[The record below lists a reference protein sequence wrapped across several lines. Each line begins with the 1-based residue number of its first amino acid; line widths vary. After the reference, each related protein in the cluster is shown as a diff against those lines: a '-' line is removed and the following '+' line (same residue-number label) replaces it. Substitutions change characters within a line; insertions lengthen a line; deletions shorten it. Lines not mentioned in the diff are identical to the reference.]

1 MRILLMLL
9 LVAFPAVSQVN
20 MSNGYNTING
30 TTQLAIGDGAALTI
44 ADNNGGVIKYDQ
56 YGNPNVMVWIPAFN
70 WDRVNE
76 FASTT
81 LHPAFMVNGVAKSG
95 IWVSKYENILLS
107 PTTYVEYSAGI
118 ITGSAHSYIAAS
130 RANVSARYYIDFD
143 AARKACT
150 NMGTGW
156 HMMSNAEWAAI
167 ALWSKNN
174 STMPYGNNNYG
185 KDVDDATVI
194 GKIITGDTFGSGNS
208 RWWTGSGGA
217 KTGHTRTLDGVMDM
231 NGNLWEWVDGMRLE
245 DGLIYVAGNTNT
257 SPTWA
262 GNSFAAAEADWYNTG
277 MYVNWDGVSG
287 GFTLSA
293 AGRGTAMPTYKA
305 QYFGPT
311 TGGDSLLAALALAP
325 TTSSSSVYGN
335 DYYYVNNSGQR
346 FPLRSGRWSSGSHA
360 GVFLLYLASGRS
372 FTSRTF
378 GFRSALAE

>member
-1 MRILLMLL
+1 MRILLAL
-9 LVAFPAVSQVN
+9 LVAAMPAVSQVT
-20 MSNGYNTING
+20 MSDGYHTING
-30 TTQLAIGDGAALTI
+30 TTQFAIGDGAALTI
-44 ADNNGGVIKYDQ
+44 ADNNGGTIKYDQ

-70 WDRVNE
+70 WDHVNE
-76 FASTT
+76 FSSTT

-95 IWVSKYENILLS
+95 IWVSKYENILLA
-107 PTTYVEYSAGI
+107 PTTYAEYSAGT
-118 ITGSAHSYIAAS
+118 ITGSSHSYIAAS
-130 RANVSARYYIDFD
+130 RANVSARYNIDFD

-156 HMMSNAEWAAI
+156 HLMTNAEWAAI

-185 KDVDDATVI
+185 KDVDDATVV
-194 GKIITGDTFGSGNS
+194 GKIITGDTYGTGNS

-217 KTGHTRTLDGVMDM
+217 KTGHTRTLDGVMDL

-245 DGLIYVAGNTNT
+245 DGLIYVAGNSNT

-277 MYVNWDGVSG
+277 MYVNWDGASS

-293 AGRGTAMPTYKA
+293 VDRGTAMPTYKV
-305 QYFGPT
+305 QSFGLT

-325 TTSSSSVYGN
+325 TTSSSSAYGN
-335 DYYYVNNSGQR
+335 DYYYANNSGQR
-346 FPLRSGRWSSGSHA
+346 FPLRSGGWSLSSLA
-360 GVFLLYLASGRS
+360 GVFYLSLNNGRS
-372 FTSRTF
+372 YTSYTL
-378 GFRSALAE
+378 GFRSALVE

>member
-1 MRILLMLL
+1 MRILLALL
-9 LVAFPAVSQVN
+9 IAAMPAVSQVT
-20 MSNGYNTING
+20 MSDGYHTING

-70 WDRVNE
+70 WAPVAG
-76 FASTT
+76 FASDK
-81 LHPAFMVNGVAKSG
+81 LHPAFVVNGVEIDG
-95 IWVSKYENILLS
+95 FWVSKYENILLA
-107 PTTYVEYSAGI
+107 PTTYAEYSAGT

-130 RANVSARYYIDFD
+130 RANVSARYNIDFD

-156 HMMSNAEWAAI
+156 HLMTNAEWAAI

-174 STMPYGNNNYG
+174 STMPYGNNSYG
-185 KDVDDATVI
+185 DDIDDPTVI

-245 DGLIYVAGNTNT
+245 DGLIYVSGNTNT

-262 GNSFAAAEADWYNTG
+262 GNSFAATEANWYNTG
-277 MYVNWDGVSG
+277 MYVNWDGASG

-293 AGRGTAMPTYKA
+293 SGRGTAMPTYKA
-305 QYFGPT
+305 QYFGLT

-325 TTSSSSVYGN
+325 TTSSSSAYGN
-335 DYYYVNNSGQR
+335 DYYYASNSGQR
-346 FPLRSGRWSSGSHA
+346 FSLRSGGWILGRAA
-360 GVFLLYLASGRS
+360 GVFLMYLANVRS
-372 FTSRTF
+372 SASSNI
-378 GFRSALAE
+378 GFRSALVE

>member
-1 MRILLMLL
+1 MRKLLLILLL
-9 LVAFPAVSQVN
+9 PALCLSQVA
-20 MSNGYNTING
+20 MSNGRTTIAG
-30 TTQLAIGDGAALTI
+30 SAALTVGGDAALTI

-70 WDRVNE
+70 WDHINE
-76 FASTT
+76 FSSTT

-95 IWVSKYENILLS
+95 IWVSKYENILLA
-107 PTTYVEYSAGI
+107 PTTYAEYSAGT
-118 ITGSAHSYIAAS
+118 ITGSSHSYIAAS
-130 RANVSARYYIDFD
+130 RANVSARYNIDFD

-156 HMMSNAEWAAI
+156 HLMTNSEWAAI

-174 STMPYGNNNYG
+174 STMPYGNNSYG
-185 KDVDDATVI
+185 DDTDDPTVI
-194 GKIITGDTFGSGNS
+194 GKLITGDTFGSGNS

-217 KTGHTRTLDGVMDM
+217 KTGHNRTLDGVMDL

-262 GNSFAAAEADWYNTG
+262 GNSFAATEANWYNTG
-277 MYVNWDGVSG
+277 MYVNWDGASS

-293 AGRGTAMPTYKA
+293 AGRGTAMPIYKA
-305 QYFGPT
+305 QYFGLT

-325 TTSSSSVYGN
+325 TTSSSSAYGN
-335 DYYYVNNSGQR
+335 DYYYANNSGQR
-346 FPLRSGRWSSGSHA
+346 FPLRSGAWNSGGYA
-360 GVFLLYLASGRS
+360 GVFYLSLRGGRS
-372 FTSRTF
+372 VTYLNI

>member
-1 MRILLMLL
+1 MRKLLLILLL
-9 LVAFPAVSQVN
+9 PALCLSQVA
-20 MSNGYNTING
+20 MSNGRTTIAG
-30 TTQLAIGDGAALTI
+30 SAALTVGGDAAVTI
-44 ADNNGGVIKYDQ
+44 ADNNGGTIKYDQ

-76 FASTT
+76 FSSTT

-95 IWVSKYENILLS
+95 IWVSKYENILLA
-107 PTTYVEYSAGI
+107 PTTYAEYSAGT
-118 ITGSAHSYIAAS
+118 ITGSSHSYIAAS
-130 RANVSARYYIDFD
+130 RANVSARYNIDFD

-156 HMMSNAEWAAI
+156 HLMTNAEWAAI

-174 STMPYGNNNYG
+174 STMPYGNNSYG
-185 KDVDDATVI
+185 DDTDDPTVI
-194 GKIITGDTFGSGNS
+194 GKLITGDTFGSGNS

-217 KTGHTRTLDGVMDM
+217 KTGHNRTLDGVMDL

-262 GNSFAAAEADWYNTG
+262 GNSFAATEANWYNTG
-277 MYVNWDGVSG
+277 MYVNWDGASS

-293 AGRGTAMPTYKA
+293 AGRGTAMPIYKA
-305 QYFGPT
+305 QYFGLT

-325 TTSSSSVYGN
+325 TTSSSSAYGN
-335 DYYYVNNSGQR
+335 DYYYANNSGQR
-346 FPLRSGRWSSGSHA
+346 FPLRSGSWVSGSYA
-360 GVFLLYLASGRS
+360 GVFALHLRDGRS
-372 FTSRTF
+372 ATYGNI